1 MHAPTDRRE
10 YMKKNKAKV
19 LWDLFF
25 TFFKIGALTIGGGLA
40 MLPIIEKE
48 IVDKK
53 GYIGKEEIVDAF
65 AVSQSLP
72 GVIAINSAIY
82 VGYRIAGF
90 IGALVTAFGVIL
102 PSFIIILLIAVLFST
117 VSGNPVI
124 DKALTGAKAGIAGV
138 IATAVVRLGKR
149 VIKDIFS
156 SVLAVAAFVM
166 ALFLEIN
173 IALIILLGALSGLIF
188 YRLRRLKKNG
198 SA

>member
-1 MHAPTDRRE
+1 VAITYNRRKN
-10 YMKKNKAKV
+10 MKKTNSKV

-25 TFFKIGALTIGGGLA
+25 TFFKIGTFTIGGGLA
-40 MLPIIEKE
+40 MLPVIERE

-53 GYIGKEEIVDAF
+53 GYINKEEIVDAF

-90 IGALVTAFGVIL
+90 IGALVAVLGVVL

-117 VSGNPVI
+117 VSGNPII

-138 IATAVVRLGKR
+138 IAFAVVRLGKR
-149 VIKDIFS
+149 IIRDIFS
-156 SVLAVAAFVM
+156 LVLAVAAFIV
-166 ALFLEIN
+166 AFLFDIN
-173 IALIILLGALSGLIF
+173 IALIIILGALSGFVF
-188 YRLRRLKKNG
+188 YRLRGDKEKWF
-198 SA
+198 

>member
-1 MHAPTDRRE
+1 
-10 YMKKNKAKV
+10 MKKTNTRV

-25 TFFKIGALTIGGGLA
+25 TFFKIGTFTIGGGLA
-40 MLPIIEKE
+40 MLPVIERE

-53 GYIGKEEIVDAF
+53 GYINKEEIVDAF

-90 IGALVTAFGVIL
+90 IGALVAVLGVVL

-117 VSGNPVI
+117 VSGNPII

-138 IATAVVRLGKR
+138 IAFAVVRLGKR
-149 VIKDIFS
+149 IIRDIFS
-156 SVLAVAAFVM
+156 LVLAVAAFIV
-166 ALFLEIN
+166 AFLFDIN
-173 IALIILLGALSGLIF
+173 IALIIILGALSGFVF
-188 YRLRRLKKNG
+188 YRLRGDKEKWF
-198 SA
+198 

>member
-1 MHAPTDRRE
+1 VAITYNRRKN
-10 YMKKNKAKV
+10 MKKTNSKV

-25 TFFKIGALTIGGGLA
+25 TFFKIGTFTIGGGLA
-40 MLPIIEKE
+40 MLPVIERE

-53 GYIGKEEIVDAF
+53 GYINKEEIVDAF

-90 IGALVTAFGVIL
+90 IGALVAVLGVVL

-117 VSGNPVI
+117 VSGNPII

-138 IATAVVRLGKR
+138 IAFAVVRLGKR
-149 VIKDIFS
+149 IIRDIFS
-156 SVLAVAAFVM
+156 LVLAVAAFIV
-166 ALFLEIN
+166 AFLFDIN
-173 IALIILLGALSGLIF
+173 IALIIILGALSGFVF
-188 YRLRRLKKNG
+188 YRLRGIKKNG
-198 SA
+198 SD

>member
-1 MHAPTDRRE
+1 
-10 YMKKNKAKV
+10 
-19 LWDLFF
+19 
-25 TFFKIGALTIGGGLA
+25 

-149 VIKDIFS
+149 VIKDIFA